1 MKKLFFRLLAA
12 FACAAQA
19 SAASPSV
26 ALYYGASPPWE
37 LLRAFDRVV
46 VDPGHVPEPRSIKNG
61 PPELAAYVAVGEVQ
75 PSRPYAAAIPA
86 AWIKGENKDWGSRL
100 IDQAQPGWP
109 VFFAER
115 VIQPLWAAGYRSF
128 FFDTLDSYHLFSKTP
143 ESRSAQEAGMV
154 ELVREV
160 KRRYPQAKLI
170 FNRGFEILGKTHS
183 LVDMVAAESLFQGF
197 DAGKN
202 RFRPVPGA
210 DREWLMGQLSTVK
223 NTYGL
228 PVLAIDYVPAN
239 DRALARTTAEQIR
252 ELGFTPWVT
261 TPDLTSIGVGSVEAM
276 PRKVLVVHS
285 TPVNEASL
293 RYLDPVRML
302 SLPLNHLGYV
312 PEFVDASQ
320 LPDHPLKGRYAGIV
334 IWQTVP
340 ATTAEQQRLSG
351 WLPKQ
356 VQDTVPVAWLNMP
369 GTLLDSNLR
378 STLGITLTPT
388 SGAIAPITVVQQSG
402 IMGFERAPTPALD
415 SFAGMTVEGAQPL
428 LVLTQADRTQQAAAI
443 TPWGGFVSSPFVTS
457 VLPGEL
463 GSRWVVN
470 PFDFLSQ
477 ALRLP
482 EMPIPD
488 TTTESGK
495 RMLMI
500 HMDGDGFIS
509 RSETPGNPI
518 AGEMVRDRVVRKY
531 ALPMTISVIE
541 AEIAPDGLYPG
552 LSPLAEKVA
561 KEIFAAPHVA
571 IASHSYSHPFFWYK
585 ASAGEGSDSYNL
597 RIPGYRFDVKR
608 EVDGSIAYIER
619 RLAPRGKKVEVFLW
633 TGDCIPT
640 SEALRAVAAAGIVN
654 MNGGDTVATRSNPSL
669 TYVEGL
675 GLQRA
680 GGFQVFAPN
689 QNENVYTNN
698 WLGPYYEFERVIETF
713 QLTESPRRLKPIN
726 IYFHTYLATKRA
738 GVQTLDKIFQYALS
752 QPVTPVHI
760 ADYARKVM
768 DFQDLSIAR
777 TPQGWQIR
785 GASALR
791 SLRLPAAVPLPDL
804 ESSRGI
810 AGYTADSG
818 DRYVHLHTDSVS
830 WVASP
835 GAPTSRPLLVS
846 ANARVTDVQHAS
858 TGVRWSLSGHVP
870 LQFTL
875 KNVQDCD
882 VRLGNRKLTPLRQ
895 EGSFSHFELTE
906 HVAPS
911 LEALC
916 RN

>member
-1 MKKLFFRLLAA
+1 
-12 FACAAQA
+12 
-19 SAASPSV
+19 
-26 ALYYGASPPWE
+26 
-37 LLRAFDRVV
+37 
-46 VDPGHVPEPRSIKNG
+46 
-61 PPELAAYVAVGEVQ
+61 
-75 PSRPYAAAIPA
+75 
-86 AWIKGENKDWGSRL
+86 
-100 IDQAQPGWP
+100 
-109 VFFAER
+109 
-115 VIQPLWAAGYRSF
+115 
-128 FFDTLDSYHLFSKTP
+128 
-143 ESRSAQEAGMV
+143 
-154 ELVREV
+154 
-160 KRRYPQAKLI
+160 
-170 FNRGFEILGKTHS
+170 
-183 LVDMVAAESLFQGF
+183 
-197 DAGKN
+197 
-202 RFRPVPGA
+202 
-210 DREWLMGQLSTVK
+210 
-223 NTYGL
+223 
-228 PVLAIDYVPAN
+228 
-239 DRALARTTAEQIR
+239 
-252 ELGFTPWVT
+252 
-261 TPDLTSIGVGSVEAM
+261 
-276 PRKVLVVHS
+276 
-285 TPVNEASL
+285 
-293 RYLDPVRML
+293 
-302 SLPLNHLGYV
+302 
-312 PEFVDASQ
+312 
-320 LPDHPLKGRYAGIV
+320 
-334 IWQTVP
+334 
-340 ATTAEQQRLSG
+340 
-351 WLPKQ
+351 
-356 VQDTVPVAWLNMP
+356 
-369 GTLLDSNLR
+369 
-378 STLGITLTPT
+378 
-388 SGAIAPITVVQQSG
+388 
-402 IMGFERAPTPALD
+402 
-415 SFAGMTVEGAQPL
+415 
-428 LVLTQADRTQQAAAI
+428 
-443 TPWGGFVSSPFVTS
+443 VSSPFVTS

-882 VRLGNRKLTPLRQ
+882 VRLGNRKLTPHRQ
-895 EGSFSHFELTE
+895 DGSFSHFELTE